1 MEKFLEQ
8 VTQQWLTEME
18 VETASWPLW
27 IALLSYSTGM
37 KGVSVL
43 AGVMDADYQ
52 KELGFTTIND

>member
-1 MEKFLEQ
+1 
-8 VTQQWLTEME
+8 ME